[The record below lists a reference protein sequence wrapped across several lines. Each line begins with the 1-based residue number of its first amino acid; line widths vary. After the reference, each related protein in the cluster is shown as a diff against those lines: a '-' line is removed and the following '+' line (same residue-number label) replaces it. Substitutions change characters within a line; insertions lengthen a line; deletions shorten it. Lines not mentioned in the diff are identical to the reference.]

1 MPIPRAMRA
10 TGKDSSKCS
19 STCEL
24 ERGASYRE
32 ICTAVKQA
40 SEASLEGV
48 LAYTDEELVSTD
60 IRGEACTSVFDS
72 KAGIALDSTFV
83 KLVAWY
89 DNKWGYSSKLL
100 DLAREISARGFG
112 ASLVRFGWRFSR
124 APDRNTRC
132 SVAER
137 PLHRHAVSAPLPYTF
152 WLRCH

>member
-1 MPIPRAMRA
+1 MRA

-48 LAYTDEELVSTD
+48 LAYTEEELVSTD

-89 DNKWGYSSKLL
+89 DNEWGYSSKLL
-100 DLAREISARGFG
+100 DLAREISARG
-112 ASLVRFGWRFSR
+112 
-124 APDRNTRC
+124 
-132 SVAER
+132 
-137 PLHRHAVSAPLPYTF
+137 
-152 WLRCH
+152 